1 MSGKRKKAKSTG
13 VTFRLNEPGMGE
25 YERAG
30 LAGLYM
36 SLTSAD
42 AWAMDGL
49 PSSVKTQA
57 QELKDLICWRLVE
70 DGVSLCLEWKDEDK
84 ALGALV
90 KWAWQ
95 VKDGVF
101 FLPAIHRKREYL
113 DNYCLRLPTHEGILN
128 TFIQHNNTLHR
139 EREVKVESFGEDQ
152 YFQVGYPRIPDN
164 YKRRGE
170 IKTNDLPQVRLI
182 QEIIKKGITNNSFVK
197 VSSWIYPGAA
207 ERYRTDKKGRDI
219 KGAFLLIFLP
229 SVCRYV
235 HLPDSWLKDKK
246 ANRLVSKPNKA
257 FLFTQVESLPDFQK
271 RFLRSIPFVKQDA
284 FLESR
289 VAGLDDA
296 VLKYASKIQI
306 RTRAMHSRISEVI
319 AVAMGKV
326 AHYRNQTVRKNFAR
340 FRLSDVS
347 LYRYAAFDRLYQ
359 AAWIRRKTK
368 GSNDTEPRLE
378 DNIVIPSARER
389 ITANILAEQPW
400 YRELMVIPFWQKSQI
415 IEDCKRARDYGLRV
429 LGIYS
434 PGSRKEEKGDSVS
447 PERLWF
453 LKLHQYERSQ
463 LMELSKEER
472 MWDRPEEKRL
482 LETLRYPV
490 LWRLLNEEECAV
502 GIRGGSRSLAERW
515 DDTGEKWHRR
525 FLRAKTRPLFRA
537 VIHELLSDAQRRTR
551 KWDKDKKQI
560 SRISGI
566 PFPSAKDDATFHAW
580 FWREVNDPHGWQRI
594 RDLALLALVTFTDG
608 RLSTSRNKE
617 ENKQ

>member
-1 MSGKRKKAKSTG
+1 MSIKRKKGKSTG

-25 YERAG
+25 YERVG

-42 AWAMDGL
+42 AWTMDSL

-57 QELKDLICWRLVE
+57 QELKDLIRWHLVE
-70 DGVSLCLEWKDEDK
+70 DGISLCLEWKNEDK

-113 DNYCLRLPTHEGILN
+113 DNYYLRLPTHEGILN
-128 TFIQHNNTLHR
+128 TFIQHNLTLHR
-139 EREVKVESFGEDQ
+139 EREVKVESFDEDQ
-152 YFQVGYPRIPDN
+152 HFQIGYPRIPDN
-164 YKRRGE
+164 YKRKGE
-170 IKTNDLPQVRLI
+170 IKTNDLPQVKLI
-182 QEIIKKGITNNSFVK
+182 QEIIKKGITNNSFLK

-207 ERYRTDKKGRDI
+207 ERYRTDKKWRDI

-235 HLPDSWLKDKK
+235 HLPDSWLKDKR

-271 RFLRSIPFVKQDA
+271 RFLRSIPFVKRDA
-284 FLESR
+284 FLENR

-306 RTRAMHSRISEVI
+306 RARARHSRISEVI

-326 AHYRNQTVRKNFAR
+326 AHYPNQTVRKNFAR

-347 LYRYAAFDRLYQ
+347 LDRYAAFDRLYQ
-359 AAWIRRKTK
+359 AAWIKQRTK
-368 GSNDTEPRLE
+368 GPNDTEPRLE
-378 DNIVIPSARER
+378 YNIVIPSARER

-415 IEDCKRARDYGLRV
+415 VEDCK
-429 LGIYS
+429 
-434 PGSRKEEKGDSVS
+434 KDSVS

-453 LKLHQYERSQ
+453 LKLHRFERSQ

-472 MWDRPEEKRL
+472 MWDTPEEKRL

-502 GIRGGSRSLAERW
+502 VTRRGSRSLLERW
-515 DDTGEKWHRR
+515 DDTVEKWHRR
-525 FLRAKTRPLFRA
+525 FLRSKTRPLFRA

-551 KWDKDKKQI
+551 KWDEDKKQI
-560 SRISGI
+560 SRIGGI
-566 PFPSAKDDATFHAW
+566 TFPSAKDDATFHAW
-580 FWREVNDPHGWQRI
+580 FWDEVNDPHGWQRI

-608 RLSTSRNKE
+608 RLSTNRNKE
-617 ENKQ
+617 ENTQ